1 MKLFEEFIQ
10 DRELVEET
18 YFLLEEKVSREE
30 LEELLNEGIFG
41 WIKGLF
47 LNHRK
52 KRALR
57 KYSERLFKIRVEI
70 SKLNIEDNAIEEFER
85 ELEDEEDSYS
95 YNSYNKRNSSRDNR
109 GKDIDNLKKEQ
120 LKNEEQEII
129 TAMDD
134 IGAENETLRK
144 YVSKVKLE
152 SRAKSTEAIMK
163 IADSEIKRVLQ
174 KMKKKD
180 FKEIKKLDAE
190 IKKEV

>member
-10 DRELVEET
+10 DKELVEET

-47 LNHRK
+47 LNPRK
-52 KRALR
+52 KKALR

-70 SKLNIEDNAIEEFER
+70 AKLNIEDNAVEEFER

-95 YNSYNKRNSSRDNR
+95 YSSSNKRSSSRDNR
-109 GKDIDNLKKEQ
+109 GKDIDDLKKEQ

-134 IGAENETLRK
+134 IGAENETLKK

>member
-47 LNHRK
+47 LNPRK

-95 YNSYNKRNSSRDNR
+95 YNNSNRRNSSRDNR

-190 IKKEV
+190 IKKEI

>member
-10 DRELVEET
+10 DKELVEET

-47 LNHRK
+47 LNPRK
-52 KRALR
+52 KKALR
-57 KYSERLFKIRVEI
+57 NYSERLFKIRVEI
-70 SKLNIEDNAIEEFER
+70 AKLNIEDNAIEEFER
-85 ELEDEEDSYS
+85 ELEDKEDSYS
-95 YNSYNKRNSSRDNR
+95 HSSSKSRINSKDNR
-109 GKDIDNLKKEQ
+109 GKDIDDLKKEQ

-163 IADSEIKRVLQ
+163 IADSEIKKVLQ

-180 FKEIKKLDAE
+180 SKEIKKLDSE
-190 IKKEV
+190 IKKEL